1 MRDTQPSCPSA
12 DIWFS
17 TAKCC
22 GCGVGSVMCLK
33 NTYNTCQCGTPSR
46 HAICTLVP
54 QRQVVSAYV
63 GIKLYL
69 PGGRGDWELARL
81 VEEIGRG

>member
-17 TAKCC
+17 TAN
-22 GCGVGSVMCLK
+22 GSVSAVS
-33 NTYNTCQCGTPSR
+33 NSNEVYGT
-46 HAICTLVP
+46 IF
-54 QRQVVSAYV
+54 SAYV
-63 GIKLYL
+63 GIKFYW